1 MKTSNQ
7 KIWSDVI
14 NEENLCE
21 GLSAIS
27 AAQQRNSRDIE
38 SYEYKG
44 VKPKE
49 SSNIPNPKVENK
61 KQDVKSRIGPKSSFN
76 SNKTRAHINVSELDS
91 EEAVTRAIVR
101 SLNEP
106 KSHVISRSF
115 IGLKYDCLTII
126 I

>member
-49 SSNIPNPKVENK
+49 SNTTPTKVAN

-115 IGLKYDCLTII
+115 IGLNYDYLAII